1 MMRFDVPSIV
11 INKLF
16 EQGYEEQVLDIVMA
30 FETDPSKEVSD
41 IPLSPA
47 LINDNGENI
56 IFTNEVLQEYKKLV
70 ERIKNPTTAQEIPF
84 FLFGNAKNIDGQDYV
99 VIQEIKYSING
110 NLDDLR
116 VSIDE
121 GKFRELVTN
130 SNYDVI
136 SIGHTHGNVSEEK
149 KQQSLT
155 RQLPPDLVE
164 KYAIRDVGLNISIA
178 DIWQHEAFKQ
188 IASQLGNKK
197 ILQSIIMYNGD
208 IIMIDDNSISKSNN
222 VQAILENGNLVS
234 LPTSTQHQ
242 NLSVHR

>member
-1 MMRFDVPSIV
+1 MKFDVPSIV

-16 EQGYEEQVLDIVMA
+16 EQGYEEQILDAVMA
-30 FETDPSKEVSD
+30 FETDSSKEVSD
-41 IPLSPA
+41 IPLSPS
-47 LINDNGENI
+47 LMNDSGENVI
-56 IFTNEVLQEYKKLV
+56 LTNEVLQEYNKLV
-70 ERIKNPTTAQEIPF
+70 ERIKNPETAQEVPF
-84 FLFGNAKNIDGQDYV
+84 FLLGNIKNIGGQDYV
-99 VIQEIKYSING
+99 VIQEIKYSIND

-121 GKFRELVTN
+121 KYFRELVSN

-149 KQQSLT
+149 KQNSLT
-155 RQLPPDLVE
+155 SQLSPDISE
-164 KYAIRDVGLNISIA
+164 KYAIRDVGLNISVA

-208 IIMIDDNSISKSNN
+208 IIVIDDNNISKSNN
-222 VQAILENGNLVS
+222 VQALLENGNLIN
-234 LPTSTQHQ
+234 LPTSVQQ
-242 NLSVHR
+242 DSLSVHR